1 MYPVSQCSLELIERA
16 ASSLLSG
23 AIVAF
28 PTETVYGLG
37 VDADNQTAVARM
49 YAIKGRPTDHP
60 VIVHIS
66 SINEVDY
73 WAKSVPQ
80 FAIELMRKFWPG
92 AMTLILPRS
101 DKAKNFITGGQE
113 FVGLRIPSNTIALN
127 LISSFIKK
135 GGHGI
140 AAPSAN
146 RFGSISPT
154 SASDVSSELGELLD
168 KEDLIIDGGE
178 SEIGVESTIINCSR
192 ALPRI
197 LRLGAVTEAMIR
209 EVTPID
215 LDNDL
220 NEIRVSGSLTR
231 HYSPKAKVILDREA
245 KPSEGL
251 IALAEFPTPAGV
263 IRLAEPKTVTE
274 YARSLYSALREG
286 DTKGLQT
293 IVAITPKG
301 EGLAAAIRD
310 RISRASA

>member
-1 MYPVSQCSLELIERA
+1 
-16 ASSLLSG
+16 
-23 AIVAF
+23 
-28 PTETVYGLG
+28 
-37 VDADNQTAVARM
+37 
-49 YAIKGRPTDHP
+49 
-60 VIVHIS
+60 VHIS
-66 SINEVDY
+66 HINDADY
-73 WAKSVPQ
+73 WVREVPQ
-80 FAIELMRKFWPG
+80 YAISLMRKFWPG

-101 DKAKNFITGGQE
+101 ERAKDYLTGGQD

-135 GGHGI
+135 GGHGV

-154 SASDVSSELGELLD
+154 SASAVALELGELLG

-178 SEIGVESTIINCSR
+178 SEIGVESTIIDCSR

-209 EVTPID
+209 EITPID

-231 HYSPKAKVILDREA
+231 HYSPKAKLVVNREA
-245 KPSEGL
+245 KPGEGL
-251 IALAEFPTPAGV
+251 IALADIATPNGV

-274 YARSLYSALREG
+274 YARALYSALREG
-286 DTKGLQT
+286 DTKGLVT
-293 IVAITPKG
+293 IVAITPPG
-301 EGLAAAIRD
+301 DGLAAAIRD
-310 RISRASA
+310 RLSRASA